1 MNENPFNLGEWIEKV
16 ILEKDRLSTENKNL
30 RAAVTRLSEENSRLR
45 SWDETELMRRQ
56 ISSGQALHNFQTT
69 AGSEAITDDYSYG
82 LLTKESRATENSF
95 HEIPPHQRMFNLTQL
110 EGKLCDSSSTGQQVD
125 DKNWQEKDTN
135 GSFVGENLISSAWT
149 EQLPMLKEQEL
160 FGFCE
165 KEKYYEGESQFSAK
179 AEVQYQATSIPPPP
193 SLPNLSHNRLLQS
206 GTRFVTPTNTAA
218 DCEHRPFWE
227 SGQVT
232 TDRTLLQQDFSDP
245 SGTNTQR
252 QFSHLPSQ
260 MLAGT
265 DTQQQA
271 LRAPMSQEV
280 MIPQPSLIVESPDP
294 HPKLI
299 TALSV
304 PTAILSTIMPGGLPE
319 QTVKVLRHKSIPL
332 SLQQP
337 TKLNLAQQIMLP
349 DRSNETKLVKRG
361 EKYDFEVKRGRFVKD
376 PSGRYIFKFT
386 IPLGPAARTYYY
398 LLANSGHE
406 TKKLRKRFKC
416 AVHVSRIPLI
426 PGGPVGMK
434 DFQAFIELSS
444 ETEENVKQAAQE
456 ILRAVN
462 SMPDNRKR
470 YEVKFPPP
478 PYVAQAVRDRLLDAG
493 GAVIKRLM
501 TENNCHIYCQRA
513 KGKIDILVGSDSERN
528 FQKGVD
534 AVLGIVDSILK
545 DGSKMRI
552 KKVGTGYEVSHF
564 RPGDGTATVVSER
577 DSKEQSFNE

>member
-30 RAAVTRLSEENSRLR
+30 RAAVSRLSEENSRLR
-45 SWDETELMRRQ
+45 GWDETERMRLQ
-56 ISSGQALHNFQTT
+56 LSSGQALNNFHTT
-69 AGSEAITDDYSYG
+69 AGTDAITDDYSYG
-82 LLTKESRATENSF
+82 LTKELRATENSF
-95 HEIPPHQRMFNLTQL
+95 HEITPHQRMFNMTQL

-135 GSFVGENLISSAWT
+135 GSFGGENLISSAWT
-149 EQLPMLKEQEL
+149 EQLPMLKE
-160 FGFCE
+160 
-165 KEKYYEGESQFSAK
+165 KYYEGESQFSAK
-179 AEVQYQATSIPPPP
+179 QEVQYQATIPPPP

-206 GTRFVTPTNTAA
+206 NTRFVATPKSAT
-218 DCEHRPFWE
+218 DCDLRPFWD

-232 TDRTLLQQDFSDP
+232 TDRTLIPQDFADASVTSP
-245 SGTNTQR
+245 QR
-252 QFSHLPSQ
+252 PFSHLQAQ
-260 MLAGT
+260 MLAGA
-265 DTQQQA
+265 DPQQPG
-271 LRAPMSQEV
+271 LRVPMSQEV
-280 MIPQPSLIVESPDP
+280 MIPQPSQIIESQDP
-294 HPKLI
+294 HPKHVTTHAAS
-299 TALSV
+299 TANLS
-304 PTAILSTIMPGGLPE
+304 PIKSGLPE
-319 QTVKVLRHKSIPL
+319 QSVKLRHKSTP
-332 SLQQP
+332 LQQP
-337 TKLNLAQQIMLP
+337 VKLTLSQQLMLP

-444 ETEENVKQAAQE
+444 ETEDNVKQAAQE

>member
-45 SWDETELMRRQ
+45 GWDDTDRMRRQ
-56 ISSGQALHNFQTT
+56 LSSGQALNNYQTT
-69 AGSEAITDDYSYG
+69 AGADAITDDYSYG
-82 LLTKESRATENSF
+82 LTKELRATENSF
-95 HEIPPHQRMFNLTQL
+95 HEIPPHQRLFNMTQL

-135 GSFVGENLISSAWT
+135 GSFGGENLISSAWT
-149 EQLPMLKEQEL
+149 EQLPMLKE
-160 FGFCE
+160 
-165 KEKYYEGESQFSAK
+165 KYYEGESQFSAK
-179 AEVQYQATSIPPPP
+179 PEVQYQATIPPPP
-193 SLPNLSHNRLLQS
+193 SLPNLSHNRLLS
-206 GTRFVTPTNTAA
+206 TASRFAATTNPAA
-218 DCEHRPFWE
+218 ECEHRPYWD
-227 SGQVT
+227 SGQIT
-232 TDRTLLQQDFSDP
+232 ADRTLIPQDFSDP
-245 SGTNTQR
+245 SVTNPQR
-252 QFSHLPSQ
+252 QFPHLQSQ
-260 MLAGT
+260 LLGGT
-265 DTQQQA
+265 DAQQQA

-280 MIPQPSLIVESPDP
+280 MIPQPSQIIESQDT
-294 HPKLI
+294 HPKLKA
-299 TALSV
+299 TLSAS
-304 PTAILSTIMPGGLPE
+304 TTNLSPIKPGVLPE
-319 QTVKVLRHKSIPL
+319 QTVKVLRHKSTPL

-337 TKLNLAQQIMLP
+337 VKLNLSQQLMLP

-361 EKYDFEVKRGRFVKD
+361 DKYDFEVKRGRFVKD

-444 ETEENVKQAAQE
+444 ETEDNVKQAAQE

>member
-45 SWDETELMRRQ
+45 GWDETERMRRQ
-56 ISSGQALHNFQTT
+56 LSSGQALNNYQTT
-69 AGSEAITDDYSYG
+69 AGSEVITDDYSYG
-82 LLTKESRATENSF
+82 LTKELRATENSF
-95 HEIPPHQRMFNLTQL
+95 HEIPPHQRLFNMTQL

-135 GSFVGENLISSAWT
+135 GSYGGENLISSAWT
-149 EQLPMLKEQEL
+149 EQLPMLKE
-160 FGFCE
+160 
-165 KEKYYEGESQFSAK
+165 KYYEGESQFSAK
-179 AEVQYQATSIPPPP
+179 PEVQYQVTIPPPP
-193 SLPNLSHNRLLQS
+193 SLPNLSHNRLLS
-206 GTRFVTPTNTAA
+206 PSTRFAATANTVVE
-218 DCEHRPFWE
+218 CEHRPFWE

-232 TDRTLLQQDFSDP
+232 VDRTLLQQDFSDP
-245 SGTNTQR
+245 SVTNSQR
-252 QFSHLPSQ
+252 QFPHLQSQ
-260 MLAGT
+260 MLGGT
-265 DTQQQA
+265 DAHQQA

-280 MIPQPSLIVESPDP
+280 MIPQSSQIVESQDT
-294 HPKLI
+294 HAKLKA
-299 TALSV
+299 THSASTTNLS
-304 PTAILSTIMPGGLPE
+304 PIKPGGHTE
-319 QTVKVLRHKSIPL
+319 QTVKVLRHKSTPL
-332 SLQQP
+332 NLQQP
-337 TKLNLAQQIMLP
+337 VKLLSQQLLLP

-534 AVLGIVDSILK
+534 AVLGIVDSTLK

-564 RPGDGTATVVSER
+564 RPGEGTATVVSER